1 LPKLRPTGQHPT
13 VGFSQSTLLGFPLF
27 VTMALGLR
35 LFWQFSQKAMY
46 STFGRIWRVFVGYL
60 IVIMLLAFSLQVVI
74 GIFTAQRNIAEKGGG
89 ATQEVFEKMN
99 N

>member
-1 LPKLRPTGQHPT
+1 
-13 VGFSQSTLLGFPLF
+13 
-27 VTMALGLR
+27 MALGLR
-35 LFWQFSQKAMY
+35 LFWQFSQKAVY